1 MLETIDLDRRLSRA
15 RYQKLVAPLQERLR
29 QLQYQLRE
37 AEIPTIVLFEGW
49 DAAGKGSVIQRLTE
63 RLDPRAFRAYPGA
76 PPSELERRYHW
87 LWRYQVRLPEDG
99 QIALFDHSWYGRV
112 LVERVEKYVPGKEWR
127 SAYEQ
132 IDQFERWLCDDGQV
146 LVKFFFHISRKEQRR
161 RLKRMRRDPNQR
173 WKLEKEDWRR
183 NERYADWVEAI
194 EEMLART
201 DTPHAPWTVVEAT
214 DARWTRVKV
223 FETLVR
229 QMEQALARRQG
240 APAAVSR
247 THLAQDATRAE
258 REKRASD
265 ELALVRSVA
274 EQAGLPLEDL

>member
-15 RYQKLVAPLQERLR
+15 RYQKVVAPLQERLR
-29 QLQYQLRE
+29 QLQYELRQ
-37 AEIPTIVLFEGW
+37 AEIPTVVLFEGW

-112 LVERVEKYVPGKEWR
+112 LVERVEKYVPRKEWR
-127 SAYEQ
+127 PAYGQ

-161 RLKRMRRDPNQR
+161 RLKRMRRDPSQR

-183 NERYADWVEAI
+183 NRRYDDWVEAI

-229 QMEQALARRQG
+229 QMEQALARRQS

-247 THLAQDATRAE
+247 THLAQDATRVE

-265 ELALVRSVA
+265 ELALARTVA
-274 EQAGLPLEDL
+274 EQAGLPLEDM